1 MSFRDA
7 LYAKHTD
14 NVKLNRITVF
24 CCYAC
29 FLLFGILGGFYY
41 FLNFDLDVA
50 MSPLVYYIL
59 LGLPAAV
66 GTFVYKMDKTAVYL
80 RVYVFLS
87 LSFFY
92 GYLLMYGTDHLHF
105 IYAVIFLGMTV
116 IYMDSLFS
124 IFAGVIV
131 LLMNIAVLVLQWG
144 HLDET
149 QRMQRI
155 ADVVF
160 VAGIVFILR
169 IFTGYA
175 EDNKKSSTKALG
187 KEQERFEALVSVGI
201 RRIFEYD
208 LAKDE
213 FMTARSNQGK
223 YGERRTYE
231 NFSENAKKYRYILY
245 ADWYLFDDFIKQCH
259 SGELLITSQ
268 MRLRNKDADYIWYE
282 IRGKTIYDEEGN
294 PSKVIGVFE
303 NIDVHKREEIRHADE
318 NMRDPLTKLYK
329 IDYTKELV
337 DEFLAA
343 QDKSEYAGMLIVDI
357 DNFKIINDQMGKT
370 FGDEILRN
378 IAADLDGIFY
388 PTDILGRA
396 SSDEVVILMKN
407 IRDVADIELKIKEV
421 QDVISQVY
429 VGEYQNIGSTAS
441 VGAAVFP
448 DDGTTYD
455 ELYESAEKALC
466 YAKKSGANAYHFYEA
481 KLINEYSKFEI
492 DERHRE
498 RRKEEEEQREL
509 QDTSSDSLIELAFKL
524 IDESKD
530 TDSAIN
536 LLIRQVTR
544 KMGIGGVCIRTRKGK
559 ERIITC
565 PYQYSIDGNL
575 TDKGEEFKFSEEEWE
590 EMVTSFDSVNGVR
603 LVTDISD
610 LQDEINRKI
619 ALVFGIRSFARC
631 AFYDHGEFVGNVDF
645 LNFGSPKEWS
655 KEEVMTMKAVT
666 NVISSYL
673 MKMKA
678 FEEASETVERLTGY
692 DAVTGFYKYEKFLEL
707 VEEYL
712 KTAPHGKYAMVYLDI
727 RNFKYINE
735 TFGYE
740 TGDRILHEFA
750 QQATSYKGYFLYGAR
765 VFSDNMVVLLA
776 LDGADAKM
784 LSEEVE
790 AISNEFASVVQ
801 DEYVGANVALDVGAC
816 IFDVD
821 GSEILLKNIISNS
834 NMARKEA
841 KRPDRPNC
849 VIYDD
854 SMGEALKKEAF
865 YINEMEN
872 AFKNNEFL
880 VYLQPKVDLRLRE
893 VTSAEALIRWKR
905 PDGTFIYPNEFIPAF
920 ERNKTIT
927 KVDYFVYEQVCK
939 YLAERMEK
947 GEKPISISVNVS
959 RIHLLSID
967 NMVRYVKRLLEQ
979 YKIPPELLEF
989 ELTETVYMDKVE
1001 DTLRLMDELRKLGVK
1016 ISMDDFGSGYS
1027 SLNILTKLPLDV
1039 LKLDR
1044 GFLIDFER
1052 DEHGRIII
1060 PSIIDMAKKLSLKVV
1075 CEGVET
1081 KEQVEFLRDVNCNYA
1096 QGYFYSR
1103 PVSMEEFT
1111 QIVDNPEFVMNKDL
1125 GKN

>member
-1 MSFRDA
+1 MSFYDE
-7 LYAKHTD
+7 LYAKNTD

-29 FLLFGILGGFYY
+29 FVLFGILGCFYY
-41 FLNFDLDVA
+41 FLSGNEDIAVK
-50 MSPLVYYIL
+50 PVVYYVL

-66 GTFVYKMDKTAVYL
+66 GSFVYKMNKSAAYL
-80 RVYVFLS
+80 RSYVFVS

-92 GYLLMYGTDHLHF
+92 IYLLMYGTEHLHF
-105 IYAVIFLGMTV
+105 LYAVIFLGMTV
-116 IYMDSLFS
+116 IYMDSFFS
-124 IFAGVIV
+124 TFAGSLA
-131 LLMNIAVLVLQWG
+131 LLMNVAVLLFQWG
-144 HLDET
+144 HLEQT
-149 QRMQRI
+149 GRMQRI
-155 ADVVF
+155 ADAVV
-160 VAGIVFILR
+160 VAGIVFLLR
-169 IFTGYA
+169 IFTGYV
-175 EDNKKSSTKALG
+175 EDNKWNSTKAIG

-201 RRIFEYD
+201 RRTFEYN
-208 LAKDE
+208 LTKDE

-223 YGERRTYE
+223 YGEKRTYE

-245 ADWYLFDDFIKQCH
+245 ADWHLFDDFVKQCH
-259 SGELLITSQ
+259 SGTPVIESQ
-268 MRLRNKDADYIWYE
+268 MRLRDKNANYKWYE
-282 IRGKTIYDEEGN
+282 VRGKTIYDESGT
-294 PSKVIGVFE
+294 PVKVIGVFE
-303 NIDVHKREEIRHADE
+303 NIDAHKREEIRHADE

-337 DEFLAA
+337 DKFLAE
-343 QDKSEYAGMLIVDI
+343 QDKTEFAGMLIVDI
-357 DNFKIINDQMGKT
+357 DNLKIINDQMGKT

-388 PTDILGRA
+388 PTDVLGRA
-396 SSDEVVILMKN
+396 SNEVVILMKN

-421 QDVISQVY
+421 QDVIAQVY

-441 VGAAVFP
+441 VGAAVYP
-448 DDGTTYD
+448 NDGTSYE

-466 YAKKSGANAYHFYEA
+466 YAKKSGANTYHFYDA
-481 KLINEYSKFEI
+481 KLTGEYSEFEI

-559 ERIITC
+559 EKIITC

-575 TDKGEEFKFSEEEWE
+575 TDKGEEFKFSQEEWD
-590 EMVTSFDSVNGVR
+590 EMVASFDAVSGMR
-603 LVTDISD
+603 LITDISELD
-610 LQDEINRKI
+610 DEINRKI

-645 LNFGSPKEWS
+645 LNFGAPKEWS
-655 KEEVMTMKAVT
+655 KEEIVTMKAVT

-712 KTAPHGKYAMVYLDI
+712 KTAPHGRYAMVYLDI

-750 QQATSYKGYFLYGAR
+750 QLASSYKGYFLYGAR

-776 LDGADAKM
+776 LDNANAEM
-784 LSEEVE
+784 LSEEVD

-801 DEYVGANVALDVGAC
+801 EEYVGANISLDVGAC
-816 IFDVD
+816 LFDVD

-880 VYLQPKVDLRLRE
+880 VFLQPKVDLDLRKI
-893 VTSAEALIRWKR
+893 TSAEALIRWKR
-905 PDGTFIYPNEFIPAF
+905 QDGTYIYPNEFIPAF

-939 YLAERMEK
+939 YLAKRIENGDR
-947 GEKPISISVNVS
+947 PISISMNVS

-967 NMVRYVKRLLEQ
+967 NMVGYIKRLLDKYQ
-979 YKIPPELLEF
+979 IPPELLEF
-989 ELTETVYMDKVE
+989 ELTETVYMDKVD

-1052 DEHGRIII
+1052 DEQGRIII
-1060 PSIIDMAKKLSLKVV
+1060 PSIIDMAKKLSLEVV

-1081 KEQVEFLRDVNCNYA
+1081 KEQVEFLRGVNCNYA

-1111 QIVDNPEFVMNKDL
+1111 RIVDNPEFVVNKDM
-1125 GKN
+1125 GEI